1 MSLVLVL
8 LRQGVQCGGDPGH
21 PWGPSRRLGTSPGSA
36 RRAAGQASPRDLHW
50 PRLSRLVMDFLQSP
64 RAHGFSATTSGKA
77 LPASPVD
84 HTPPGNH
91 RCRCAFAGDYGRV
104 VCLPGCRV
112 GEGRDVLVTCSLYH
126 PAPGGRPWWLSDA
139 TLWMLF
145 SFNVGS
151 PQRLRNKRS
160 AVGGERRAA
169 LGSFWASAWLF
180 PSRIAYTETPPLLW
194 EDTQVARGA
203 LHLGRKTEAS
213 STGWRQ
219 LASRGREPA
228 AVQAGPAL
236 RPSLQVTAAPN
247 NIFAA
252 VS

>member
-1 MSLVLVL
+1 MRRRPRAPVGTLPQAGDVSRICQASCRAGVSQGPALASSLP
-8 LRQGVQCGGDPGH
+8 PGH
-21 PWGPSRRLGTSPGSA
+21 GLPPVPSCPRIQCDRLWEGFVGVPSGP
-36 RRAAGQASPRDLHW
+36 H
-50 PRLSRLVMDFLQSP
+50 
-64 RAHGFSATTSGKA
+64 
-77 LPASPVD
+77 
-84 HTPPGNH
+84 PPGNH

-169 LGSFWASAWLF
+169 LGSFWASARLF

-194 EDTQVARGA
+194 EDTQVARGE